1 MPRFFYH
8 PIRIMNIELL
18 EAAKRRVPNTAV
30 LVNMVSKRARQL
42 IAGHH
47 PMVKVDNP
55 QVDIEDIAL
64 REIAEGKI
72 MAEIDLASE

>member
-1 MPRFFYH
+1 
-8 PIRIMNIELL
+8 MNVELL

-47 PMVKVDNP
+47 PMIKIDNP
-55 QVDIEDIAL
+55 QVDFEDIAL
-64 REIAEGKI
+64 KEIADGKI
-72 MAEIDLASE
+72 MAEIDLAGE